1 MDSSLSVLILK
12 WQGCLWM
19 GQKGIDRFAE
29 MSKGKGKDIDKDMK
43 LGCSEP
49 Q

>member
-1 MDSSLSVLILK
+1 
-12 WQGCLWM
+12 M
-19 GQKGIDRFAE
+19 GQKGIDRFSE
-29 MSKGKGKDIDKDMK
+29 MSKGKGKDIVKDIR